1 MSTVTNNMT
10 HESVVKDSQKHLKT
24 VALRAYKGQ
33 QGPLINDQ
41 QIAKLIPM
49 VAKIAQRVVS
59 YLKPPLSFED
69 LVSAGTIGL
78 VKAARDYDPSHNAEF
93 KTYAYIRIKGA
104 ILDELRSFSLLP
116 TNQNKQINRAAQ
128 ATRKIIEQTGSPP
141 TDSELAQKLGITLE
155 QLHKTFEHARAK
167 HFYSIDYHQA
177 YEPSLR
183 HMLTSSAAVP
193 PDKQMEFSELVDKLT
208 EAIQLLPPKQRQII
222 ILYYQKSLNMKQVAE
237 ILEVT
242 ESRVSQLHANAIFNL
257 SIKLREWKN
266 A

>member
-1 MSTVTNNMT
+1 METVIKNKISGSA
-10 HESVVKDSQKHLKT
+10 EKDSQKHLKN
-24 VALRAYKGQ
+24 VAIRAYNGQ
-33 QGPLINDQ
+33 KKPLINDQ
-41 QIAKLIPM
+41 QIAQLIPM
-49 VAKIAQRVVS
+49 VAKIAHRVVS

-104 ILDELRSFSLLP
+104 IIDELRSFSLLS
-116 TNQNKQINRAAQ
+116 TNQNKQINKASRI
-128 ATRKIIEQTGSPP
+128 TRKIIEKTGVPP
-141 TDSELAQKLGITLE
+141 TDFELAQKLGVTLE
-155 QLHKTFEHARAK
+155 QLHKTFEYARVK
-167 HFYSIDYHQA
+167 QFLSIDNHQP

-183 HMLTSSAAVP
+183 NLLTSSETVP

-208 EAIQLLPPKQRQII
+208 EAIQLLPQKQRQII
-222 ILYYQKSLNMKQVAE
+222 ILYYQKCLNMKQVAE
-237 ILEVT
+237 VMEIT

>member
-1 MSTVTNNMT
+1 MATVMKKMIP
-10 HESVVKDSQKHLKT
+10 EPVVKDSQKHLKT
-24 VALRAYKGQ
+24 VALRAYNGQ
-33 QGPLINDQ
+33 KKPLIDDQ
-41 QIAKLIPM
+41 QIAQLIPM

-78 VKAARDYDPSHNAEF
+78 VKAAKDYDPSHNAEF

-116 TNQNKQINRAAQ
+116 TNQNKQINKAAHV
-128 ATRKIIEQTGSPP
+128 ARKIAEKTGAPP
-141 TDSELAQKLGITLE
+141 TDTELAQKLGITLE
-155 QLHKTFEHARAK
+155 QLYKIFEHARAK
-167 HFYSIDYHQA
+167 QFLSIDNHKP
-177 YEPSLR
+177 YEPSLSNI
-183 HMLTSSAAVP
+183 LTSPGTVT

-208 EAIQLLPPKQRQII
+208 EAIQLLPAKQRQII
-222 ILYYQKSLNMKQVAE
+222 ILYYQNSFTMKQVAE
-237 ILEVT
+237 VLEIT

>member
-1 MSTVTNNMT
+1 MATVIKSTFR
-10 HESVVKDSQKHLKT
+10 EKVVKDNHKHLKT
-24 VALRAYKGQ
+24 AALRAYNGQ
-33 QGPLINDQ
+33 KKPLINEQ
-41 QIAKLIPM
+41 QISQLIPM
-49 VAKIAQRVVS
+49 VAKIAHRVVS

-116 TNQNKQINRAAQ
+116 TNQNKQINKVARV
-128 ATRKIIEQTGSPP
+128 TRQTIEQTGAPP

-155 QLHKTFEHARAK
+155 QLYKTYEHARAK
-167 HFYSIDYHQA
+167 QFLSIDNHHQ
-177 YEPSLR
+177 YEPSLKNL
-183 HMLTSSAAVP
+183 LTSSDTSP
-193 PDKQMEFSELVDKLT
+193 PDKQIEFSELVSKLT
-208 EAIQLLPPKQRQII
+208 EAIQLLPSKQRQII
-222 ILYYQKSLNMKQVAE
+222 ILYYQKCLNMKQVAE
-237 ILEVT
+237 VLVIT

-257 SIKLREWKN
+257 SMKLKDWKN

>member
-1 MSTVTNNMT
+1 MATVIKNMIP
-10 HESVVKDSQKHLKT
+10 EPVVKDSQKHLKT

-33 QGPLINDQ
+33 KKPLIDDQ
-41 QIAKLIPM
+41 QIAKLMPM
-49 VAKIAQRVVS
+49 VAKIVQRVVS

-69 LVSAGTIGL
+69 LVSAGAIGL
-78 VKAARDYDPSHNAEF
+78 VKAAKDFDPSYNAEF

-116 TNQNKQINRAAQ
+116 TNQNKQINK
-128 ATRKIIEQTGSPP
+128 ATHMARKIVEKTGAPP
-141 TDSELAQKLGITLE
+141 TDAELAEKLGITLE

-167 HFYSIDYHQA
+167 QFLSIDNNKP
-177 YEPSLR
+177 YEPSLSNI
-183 HMLTSSAAVP
+183 LVSPATAP

-208 EAIQLLPPKQRQII
+208 EAIQMLPAKQRQII
-222 ILYYQKSLNMKQVAE
+222 ILYYQKSLTMKQVAE
-237 ILEVT
+237 VLEIT